1 MNILNLIRNNKKNKK
16 LYVGDI
22 ITIKLKS
29 NIKSNKFIILK
40 NYTII
45 SIKKKIFIKI
55 LKKIGNDIV
64 RRNIILDSPSIIFI
78 KF

>member
-64 RRNIILDSPSIIFI
+64 RRNIILNSPYIIDY
-78 KF
+78 